1 MIPAETVLL
10 LITGAICFL
19 TAAGIGLIYL
29 SIKTDPRPPKAGWK
43 RGPYRGKP

>member
-1 MIPAETVLL
+1 MIPIDTVLL
-10 LITGAICFL
+10 LIAGAICFL

-29 SIKTDPRPPKAGWK
+29 SIKTDPRPPKAEWK